1 MRFTDALERLTDLP
15 AAPPDGPSAL
25 MPVLAETGASR
36 TWPRNEES
44 TARAAA
50 VLVLVYPDDAGEAR
64 VLLTERVARGGH
76 HSGEVSFPGGR
87 AEPADADAAAT
98 ALREANEE
106 VGLDADAAGVRVLG
120 TWPTL
125 WIPVSDFAVTPV
137 LAVAGRRPTFVAQPT
152 EVARIVEASVDA
164 FLPGGPLEHHERDI
178 RGWRVRYAAYPVE
191 GLSVWGMTARVLGS
205 LGSVLG
211 SPAALK

>member
-1 MRFTDALERLTDLP
+1 MRFTDALKRLTDLP
-15 AAPPDGPSAL
+15 AAPPDGPEAL

-36 TWPRNEES
+36 TWPRADEA
-44 TARAAA
+44 TARLAA
-50 VLVLVYPDDAGEAR
+50 VLVLVYPDASGEAR

-87 AEPADADAAAT
+87 AEPEDADAAAT

-106 VGLDADAAGVRVLG
+106 VGLDAAAAEVRVVG
-120 TWPTL
+120 TWPSL

-137 LAVAGRRPTFVAQPT
+137 LAVAARQPSFVAQPT
-152 EVARIVEASVDA
+152 EVARIIEASVDA

-178 RGWRVRYAAYPVE
+178 RGWRVRYAAYPVD

-211 SPAALK
+211 SPAAAR

>member
-1 MRFTDALERLTDLP
+1 MRFVDARERLLALP
-15 AAPPDGPSAL
+15 AAPPDGPEAL

-36 TWPRNEES
+36 TWPRADEA
-44 TARAAA
+44 TARLAA
-50 VLVLVYPDDAGEAR
+50 VLVLVYPDDSGEAR

-87 AEPADADAAAT
+87 AEPEDADAAAT

-106 VGLDADAAGVRVLG
+106 VGLDAAAAEVRVVG
-120 TWPTL
+120 TWPSL

-137 LAVAGRRPTFVAQPT
+137 LAVAARQPSFVAQPT
-152 EVARIVEASVDA
+152 EVARIIEASVDA

-178 RGWRVRYAAYPVE
+178 RGWRVRYAAYPVD

-211 SPAALK
+211 SPAAAR

>member
-1 MRFTDALERLTDLP
+1 MRFSDALERLADLP
-15 AAPPDGPSAL
+15 AAPPDGPTAL

-36 TWPRNEES
+36 TWPRTDES

-87 AEPADADAAAT
+87 AEPVDADAAAT

-106 VGLDADAAGVRVLG
+106 VGLDAEAAGVRVLG

-137 LAVAGRRPTFVAQPT
+137 LAVAARRPTFVAQPT

-178 RGWRVRYAAYPVE
+178 RGWRIRYAAYPVD

-211 SPAALK
+211 APATAR